1 MGPAHESGQ
10 WTRSKVGVHGPLV
23 YVLSS
28 PRTTCYAGREKAVG
42 GCLFDRVLPAKVL
55 KEFSFQNYANTGR
68 FTSQI
73 YIQVLSMFYSP
84 FIYDFVWKLCFLFS
98 IKGVVNSPE
107 RHVPKTASWR
117 LSCSLEISSI
127 QRSD

>member
-1 MGPAHESGQ
+1 MGPAHESGP

-23 YVLSS
+23 HVLSS

-55 KEFSFQNYANTGR
+55 KEFSFKNYANTGR

-84 FIYDFVWKLCFLFS
+84 FIYDFL
-98 IKGVVNSPE
+98 
-107 RHVPKTASWR
+107 
-117 LSCSLEISSI
+117 
-127 QRSD
+127 